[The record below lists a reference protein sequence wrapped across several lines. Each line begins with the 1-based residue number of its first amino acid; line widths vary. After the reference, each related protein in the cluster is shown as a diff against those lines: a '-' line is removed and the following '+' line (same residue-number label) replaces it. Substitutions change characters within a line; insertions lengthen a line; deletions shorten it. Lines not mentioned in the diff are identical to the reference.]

1 MALTVIEESPIT
13 TDLDDGR
20 DIQVGGR
27 RFESLR
33 KRLAC
38 RKWPLLMSLF
48 FMAAGA
54 AFMFGW
60 DPLVHHI
67 GAWDTGDDLW
77 GMFRA
82 AHYVDWG
89 FLGGVYTPSNGV
101 ISFPGMAVLL
111 APVALLTGHLH
122 LVESAPL
129 IFVPRPTAALI
140 LQPVELILASTVIFA
155 ADALSERL
163 EVSRHRRILLC
174 VVVAAIAWP
183 IAAVW
188 GHAED
193 ALAMTFAMYAMVAM
207 ADRKWS
213 RCGWLMGFGI
223 VIQPLV
229 VLLVPLFIGASPSG
243 RRVGFAIRSA
253 ALSVVL
259 VMVAFA
265 GDAADTYRALVK
277 EPTPPAVNH
286 PTPWIAFAPKVSTDV
301 PPTGRVATAAPQLG
315 HPVLTQATSA
325 VHAVVFVAGGP
336 GRSIDVM
343 MAILFG
349 LYVWRRPQSTVR
361 LLWLAAVVLA
371 SRCFFEAVMTPYYI
385 APPLLLALV
394 LSSRQGGKRFWASV
408 ILALEITI
416 FAYHHLKPW
425 VWWLPIVGGLA
436 AILALGYPGDLTS
449 APESLPEVT
458 AYALP
463 AEGESRSPE
472 PSRPLQP
479 IVGSM
484 RAIAISGS

>member
-1 MALTVIEESPIT
+1 
-13 TDLDDGR
+13 
-20 DIQVGGR
+20 
-27 RFESLR
+27 
-33 KRLAC
+33 
-38 RKWPLLMSLF
+38 
-48 FMAAGA
+48 
-54 AFMFGW
+54 
-60 DPLVHHI
+60 
-67 GAWDTGDDLW
+67 
-77 GMFRA
+77 
-82 AHYVDWG
+82 
-89 FLGGVYTPSNGV
+89 
-101 ISFPGMAVLL
+101 
-111 APVALLTGHLH
+111 
-122 LVESAPL
+122 
-129 IFVPRPTAALI
+129 
-140 LQPVELILASTVIFA
+140 
-155 ADALSERL
+155 
-163 EVSRHRRILLC
+163 
-174 VVVAAIAWP
+174 
-183 IAAVW
+183 
-188 GHAED
+188 
-193 ALAMTFAMYAMVAM
+193 
-207 ADRKWS
+207 
-213 RCGWLMGFGI
+213 
-223 VIQPLV
+223 
-229 VLLVPLFIGASPSG
+229 
-243 RRVGFAIRSA
+243 
-253 ALSVVL
+253 
-259 VMVAFA
+259 
-265 GDAADTYRALVK
+265 LVK

-416 FAYHHLKPW
+416 FAYHHLNPW

-436 AILALGYPGDLTS
+436 AILAFGYPGDLTS